1 MAAIPMTATVAMLPM
16 SRSPKLRKFPM
27 SAKFPPMRLLMEF
40 SGMERNG
47 TGGEIFSNIFEYFP
61 EIFSPVNV
69 RPSWISWLEVA
80 VTPRYLLA
88 PDGAE

>member
-1 MAAIPMTATVAMLPM
+1 M

-27 SAKFPPMRLLMEF
+27 SAKFPPIRLLIEF
-40 SGMERNG
+40 RGMERNG
-47 TGGEIFSNIFEYFP
+47 TEIFLMFLEIFSNIP
-61 EIFSPVNV
+61 EIFLPVNV
-69 RPSWISWLEVA
+69 RPSWMSWLEVA